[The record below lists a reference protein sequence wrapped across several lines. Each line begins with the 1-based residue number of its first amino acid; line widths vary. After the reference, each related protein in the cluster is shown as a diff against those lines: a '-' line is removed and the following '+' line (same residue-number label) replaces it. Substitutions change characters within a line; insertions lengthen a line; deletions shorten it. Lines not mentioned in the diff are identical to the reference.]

1 MGFFDLFREK
11 KKEVETRELL
21 LEEIEI
27 KTVEE
32 EKNAREN
39 LKKINERARILVKEI
54 LPLLRG
60 SLNSI
65 NSINLDKRKEDE
77 RIKKIVRE
85 NISLYGEHL
94 SGLIVDLENFDKKED
109 SGDIL
114 RIDGVFESFLK
125 KSDKSR
131 EKATILVG
139 KEFEA
144 IENIFRNFS
153 KEFAFLMKET
163 SLNNERMG
171 KLGKFKEMFNELKE
185 LGESEKEIKDNLIIL
200 ESKKEKNENELLR
213 FGREIEHMIKSELH
227 KNDLERKAKNV
238 EEIRRLENE
247 LLLIKNKLDMKDL
260 VNRYHDNEKKH
271 KIIKEYMGDF
281 KGAIKGDES
290 GEFSKIIKEARGQDL
305 KLKSIVDKIEE
316 LEKFEGESEREIKR
330 FEENEGETKHNIE
343 RIKGEIER
351 EGKRVEKIKDR
362 KNILISELKSK
373 TRGFFA

>member
-185 LGESEKEIKDNLIIL
+185 LGESEKEIKDSLVIL

>member
-260 VNRYHDNEKKH
+260 ANRYHDNEKKH

>member
-171 KLGKFKEMFNELKE
+171 KLWKFKEMFNELKE

-260 VNRYHDNEKKH
+260 ANRYHDNEKKH